1 MIDFLY
7 NLYPIEEIIP
17 SIVRLYNGME
27 ETLEITTKIINDT
40 SLLNNYS
47 HIQYLDNYKPI
58 EYIYNVNQIYLN
70 NNY

>member
-1 MIDFLY
+1 MTDFLY

-17 SIVRLYNGME
+17 SIIRLYYGME
-27 ETLEITTKIINDT
+27 ETLEITIKIINDT

-47 HIQYLDNYKPI
+47 NKKYLDNYKSL
-58 EYIYNVNQIYLN
+58 EYIYNVNQIYFN